1 MLFGVFKKIGWN
13 LGGNTM
19 IKIKC
24 IIDDCGNE
32 YLPDFTETELWTEV
46 NEFSLTKCQ
55 IRI

>member
-1 MLFGVFKKIGWN
+1 
-13 LGGNTM
+13 M

-32 YLPDFTETELWTEV
+32 YLSDFTETELWTEV

-55 IRI
+55 IMI